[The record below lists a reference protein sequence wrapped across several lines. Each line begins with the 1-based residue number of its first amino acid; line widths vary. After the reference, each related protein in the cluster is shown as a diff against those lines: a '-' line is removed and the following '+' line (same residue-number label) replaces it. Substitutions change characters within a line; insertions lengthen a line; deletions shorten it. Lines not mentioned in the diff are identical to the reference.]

1 MLVMDSALS
10 LQIRELLSGKVK
22 ENEPMS
28 AHTSFGIGGPADIL
42 AVPQTR
48 NELFALLDLCATKNI
63 PYMIIGRGTNLLVR
77 DGGISGV
84 VIILDSAC
92 ENLDA
97 NGTEISAGAGVSLNR
112 LVKFA
117 AAHGLQGLEFC
128 AGIPGCV
135 GGGLAT
141 NAGAWGKNL
150 CDAVKGVLV
159 YDPPGRKTRRVMQEE
174 IEYGY
179 RKSNLAS
186 FGVILEAEFT
196 LNPAEPREIF
206 GRMQD
211 YLKQKASTQPLGF
224 KSAGSV
230 FKNPTGHY
238 AGVLIESLGF
248 KGYARGGAVVSDLH
262 ANFIVNTG
270 AATASDVLTLI
281 AEIKQ
286 RAHSATDIDL
296 EEEIEVVGRD

>member
-1 MLVMDSALS
+1 MLKMDSELS
-10 LQIRELLSGKVK
+10 VEIRKLVSGSVK

-28 AHTSFGIGGPADIL
+28 AHTSFGIGGPADIM
-42 AVPQTR
+42 AVPRTLE
-48 NELFALLDLCATKNI
+48 ELFALLDLCSTRNI
-63 PYMIIGRGTNLLVR
+63 PSMIIGRGTNLLVR

-84 VIILDSAC
+84 VICLDSAC
-92 ENLDA
+92 ANLKA
-97 NGTEISAGAGVSLNR
+97 NAPAISAGAGISLNR
-112 LVKFA
+112 LVNFA
-117 AAHGLQGLEFC
+117 ARNGLQGLEFV

-150 CDAVKGVLV
+150 CETVTNVLV
-159 YDPPGRKTRRVMQEE
+159 YDPARRETRRVAQDQ
-174 IEYGY
+174 IESGY
-179 RKSNLAS
+179 RRSNLAS

-196 LNPAEPREIF
+196 LSPGEPREIF

-211 YLKQKASTQPLGF
+211 YLKRKASTQPLRMR
-224 KSAGSV
+224 SAGSV
-230 FKNPTGHY
+230 FKNPAGHY
-238 AGVLIESLGF
+238 AGALIERLGF
-248 KGYARGGAVVSDLH
+248 KGYVRGGALVSDLH

-270 AATASDVLTLI
+270 AATASDVLAVI

-286 RAHSATDIDL
+286 RIHDAAGIDL

>member
-1 MLVMDSALS
+1 MLVMDSEVGLE
-10 LQIRELLSGKVK
+10 IRKLLGGSMK

-42 AVPQTR
+42 AVPRTR
-48 NELFALLDLCATKNI
+48 EELFALLDLCISKNI
-63 PYMIIGRGTNLLVR
+63 PCKIIGRGTNLLVR

-84 VIILDSAC
+84 VIRLDSAC
-92 ENLDA
+92 ENLGVD
-97 NGTEISAGAGVSLNR
+97 GTDVTAGAGISLNR

-117 AAHGLQGLEFC
+117 ARHGLQGVEFC

-150 CDAVKGVLV
+150 CDAVKRVLV
-159 YDPPGRKTRRVMQEE
+159 YVPARRETRRVVREE
-174 IEYGY
+174 MESGY

-196 LNPAEPREIF
+196 LSPAEPSEIF
-206 GRMQD
+206 ERMQD
-211 YLKQKASTQPLGF
+211 YLKRKASTQPLGF

-230 FKNPTGHY
+230 FKNPTGHH
-238 AGVLIESLGF
+238 AGALIESLGF
-248 KGYARGGAVVSDLH
+248 KGHARGGAAVSDLH

-270 AATASDVLTLI
+270 AATASDVLALI

-286 RAHSATDIDL
+286 RAHAATGIDL